1 MMQHEQK
8 AGRWETWRAIVVAP
22 ELGGLRATMTLD
34 AIEFFDPR
42 DGWVWRA
49 SHRTT
54 CWCGGTPHDAVAT
67 SAPAAVLV
75 ALASFGRVH
84 DKVVEEIRG
93 PGERTTADRVASA
106 EREVQRRCVLICE
119 SVALAQPDETDRR
132 DLASD
137 AAEAIRGMVFSA
149 AGTDALEEQ
158 LAAALS
164 ELGVARRQ
172 LEIEHASH
180 VATAAAR
187 DEARELAVRAGE
199 MVERQAR
206 MLVRAPSFEDAMRLF
221 IQAIVE
227 PAVDAPNCAEWRGT
241 MRGRGFVLSL
251 QWADGKT
258 PQELLSEAMREHN
271 ATEADRSR
279 AVEERDAAEAGLR
292 AAEAECDRLRALL
305 ARPFRVTPPTP
316 VEVEAQHAL
325 GRGWRVEDLR
335 GSVQHLRGTALNER
349 FLSGRV
355 PLRWSAEDA
364 ERRPCAWPPSEV
376 LACPASAPTDEGDL
390 A

>member
-1 MMQHEQK
+1 MNALLSFDGQSRPYARAGEDGAGQFGRGIARERRMMNHEQK
-8 AGRWETWRAIVVAP
+8 AGRLETWRAVVVAP
-22 ELGGLRATMTLD
+22 GFGRLRATMTLD

-42 DGWVWRA
+42 VGWVWRA

-84 DKVVEEIRG
+84 DKVVEEVRG

-119 SVALAQPDETDRR
+119 SVALAQPDAQDRR

-137 AAEAIRGMVFSA
+137 AAEAIRGMVFSD
-149 AGTDALEEQ
+149 AGTDELEEQ

-164 ELGVARRQ
+164 EIRVARRQ

-187 DEARELAVRAGE
+187 D
-199 MVERQAR
+199 
-206 MLVRAPSFEDAMRLF
+206 
-221 IQAIVE
+221 
-227 PAVDAPNCAEWRGT
+227 
-241 MRGRGFVLSL
+241 
-251 QWADGKT
+251 
-258 PQELLSEAMREHN
+258 
-271 ATEADRSR
+271 
-279 AVEERDAAEAGLR
+279 

-316 VEVEAQHAL
+316 AEVEAQHAL

-376 LACPASAPTDEGDL
+376 LARPLLSPTDEGDPR
-390 A
+390 